1 MKFFVYTLAKLPS
14 GSEAH
19 AYHASSEYVSAQPLR
34 EILSMMVL
42 KQGKLCLCLPASTPS
57 TTFVVERYLVTD
69 ILPYAQMLTAKT
81 AADFNAQVPD
91 VMIPE
96 SIAEVTKHVKAAH
109 ARDTS
114 LSRFFEALNG

>member
-14 GSEAH
+14 GGEAH

-57 TTFVVERYLVTD
+57 TTFVVERYLVTEL
-69 ILPYAQMLTAKT
+69 LPYAQMLTAKT
-81 AADFNAQVPD
+81 AQDFNEQVPD
-91 VMIPE
+91 VMTPE
-96 SIAEVTKHVKAAH
+96 SVAEVTKHVKMV
-109 ARDTS
+109 RDRDES
-114 LSRFFEALNG
+114 LANLFGSLGG